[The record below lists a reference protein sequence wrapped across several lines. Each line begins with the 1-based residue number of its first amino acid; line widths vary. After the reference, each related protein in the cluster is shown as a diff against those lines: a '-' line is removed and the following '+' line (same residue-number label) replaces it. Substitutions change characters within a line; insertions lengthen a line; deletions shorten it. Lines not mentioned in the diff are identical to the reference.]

1 MKATLDRVEG
11 DMAVLLIRNDESIK
25 LNVPVALLPE
35 GCREGDILDIIIARD
50 DRATREAGSRVSSLL
65 QKLKGKSRA
74 IQESLRIPIIE
85 PFKPFFRNI

>member
-11 DMAVLLIRNDESIK
+11 DMAVLLIRNDESMK
-25 LNVPVALLPE
+25 LNVPIALLPE

-65 QKLKGKSRA
+65 QKLEGKSRGDSGT
-74 IQESLRIPIIE
+74 IKDPD
-85 PFKPFFRNI
+85 N